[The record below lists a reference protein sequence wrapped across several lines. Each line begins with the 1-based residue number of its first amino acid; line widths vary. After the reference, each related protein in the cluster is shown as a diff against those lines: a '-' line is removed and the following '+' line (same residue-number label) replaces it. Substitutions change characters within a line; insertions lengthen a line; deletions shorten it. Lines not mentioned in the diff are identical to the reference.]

1 MARKQILLSCALLV
15 GLAGDALASLQL
27 EDSDAVMEIILK
39 EVNIP
44 TKPEALTTL
53 FLFKEGVIWTTEL
66 NAPGDSNTAPVLQS
80 LQNQNVSVGNPLNLQ
95 LQATDRN
102 GDNLTY
108 SATDLPSGAT
118 LSGNSFTWTPAE
130 TQTGTHQITF
140 IVSDGRGGTDSQTIQ
155 IEVKGSSDPPSS
167 LGDLDGYEQV
177 SSGDAILA
185 LRFAAGLGVPT
196 EDQKT
201 AADIDRD
208 GSITSGDAILILRKA
223 AGLIESFSKPAAIDA
238 PLAMVDV
245 RLEESANPS
254 ALTLTLELAEGT
266 AGGDLSLTLGADLEP
281 SGDILLQEL
290 SPKALTVTN
299 TSRQGEI
306 RTSFIDPGR
315 EEKPRP
321 LSLIVPV
328 KNLEPETPIALRGIL
343 YTRQGRPAGEVRFE
357 RAAAHPLPTLFA
369 LHQNQPNPFNP
380 STIISYQL
388 PAPGDVLLNVYSITG
403 QHIKTLVDGPAA
415 AGYRTAMWD
424 GTDEQGRRVGSGVY
438 LYRISIA
445 GERFMECKRMIL
457 LR

>member
-167 LGDLDGYEQV
+167 LGDLDGDEQV

-223 AGLIESFSKPAAIDA
+223 AGLIESFSKPAAVDV
-238 PLAMVDV
+238 PLARVDAHQK
-245 RLEESANPS
+245 ESAQQP
-254 ALTLTLELAEGT
+254 ALSLAFELTEGT
-266 AGGDLSLTLGADLEP
+266 AGGDLSLTLGAGLEL
-281 SGDILLQEL
+281 SGDILLQGL
-290 SPKALTVTN
+290 SPEALFVTN
-299 TSRQGEI
+299 TNGPGEI
-306 RTSFIDPGR
+306 RISFIDSDR
-315 EEKPRP
+315 EEESRP

-328 KNLEPETPIALRGIL
+328 DDLEPEAPITLQGLLYNHRGRLTGEIHFEE
-343 YTRQGRPAGEVRFE
+343 TTAG
-357 RAAAHPLPTLFA
+357 PLPSRFVLQ
-369 LHQNQPNPFNP
+369 QNYPNPFNP
-380 STIISYQL
+380 STSIRFAL
-388 PAPGDVLLNVYSITG
+388 PQAEHAILNIYALTG
-403 QHIKTLVDGPAA
+403 QRVRTLVDGPLA
-415 AGYRTAMWD
+415 AGKHAVEWD
-424 GTDEQGRRVGSGVY
+424 GKDRRGRSVSSGIY
-438 LYRISIA
+438 LYRLSVDEGRSTA
-445 GERFMECKRMIL
+445 TRRML
-457 LR
+457 LIK